1 MIHTQLMGQGCILCI
16 KTTLMGKKKDSK
28 HNKSKTVVYSEAY
41 HCPAKP
47 QANLSLE
54 KKRKQIVTLNSPSS
68 GQVPTYLVSQS
79 YCCFQ
84 SVCSEEACPAL
95 TMPPQLFPIKCSISG
110 FNTSNILKI
119 SRELFIALN
128 KCQYL
133 KFQLINISNN
143 LAFPLLHMWV
153 GSPRAIRSSDRHEKS
168 VCSTTAQMLYL
179 C

>member
-28 HNKSKTVVYSEAY
+28 HNKSKTVVFSEAY

-95 TMPPQLFPIKCSISG
+95 TMPPQLFPVKCSISG
-110 FNTSNILKI
+110 FSTSNILK
-119 SRELFIALN
+119 
-128 KCQYL
+128 
-133 KFQLINISNN
+133 FQENCLLHLINVSI
-143 LAFPLLHMWV
+143 
-153 GSPRAIRSSDRHEKS
+153 
-168 VCSTTAQMLYL
+168 
-179 C
+179 